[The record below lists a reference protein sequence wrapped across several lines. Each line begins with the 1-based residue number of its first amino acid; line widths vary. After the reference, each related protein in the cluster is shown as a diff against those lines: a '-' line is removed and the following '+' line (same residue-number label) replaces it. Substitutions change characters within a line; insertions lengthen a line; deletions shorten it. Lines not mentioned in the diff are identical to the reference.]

1 MATRKRKSGARRH
14 TSARARKAPTTA
26 AHKPRRRR
34 RTNPPRRHHT
44 AAARTHHRR
53 RTTRR
58 RNPTSGKLVPLILGA
73 GVSQI
78 IASMLPFNFGGVIGD
93 AAKVA
98 GVGWLLEK
106 FGGRAVPMLFSEAKE
121 GGFVAAGVLLFNAY
135 AAAPLRNVLS
145 NVLPQ
150 PKAAANNGVNGM
162 RGLMIAPGPSGLPAG
177 LPSAAQGVN
186 GVMTIPRTY

>member
-26 AHKPRRRR
+26 AHKPRRHNPRR
-34 RTNPPRRHHT
+34 PRRHT
-44 AAARTHHRR
+44 ALARTHHRR
-53 RTTRR
+53 TARR
-58 RNPTSGKLVPLILGA
+58 RHNPTSGKLVPLILGA

-106 FGGRAVPMLFSEAKE
+106 FGGRAVPMVFGEAKE

-135 AAAPLRNVLS
+135 AAAPLRGALS
-145 NVLPQ
+145 NVLPGGGGAS
-150 PKAAANNGVNGM
+150 KGVNGIAVTPYP
-162 RGLMIAPGPSGLPAG
+162 IAPGVPLLTPPTAVPAG
-177 LPSAAQGVN
+177 MHGMAAV
-186 GVMTIPRTY
+186 PRMR